1 MKLARI
7 MSGNSFDKD
16 HWHDMAGYASLVV
29 REIERRDV
37 EYQIEISMAQAAQ
50 QVQQAQQAQSMQE
63 MIKEIPDG
71 PRE

>member
-37 EYQIEISMAQAAQ
+37 EYQIEVGMAQAAQ
-50 QVQQAQQAQSMQE
+50 QVQQAQSMQE
-63 MIKEIPDG
+63 MIKEMPDE